1 MQTGFRTNFSWKR
14 GFSMMLLTLFSF
26 SVAVAQVLVRGTVV
40 DQTGESVPG
49 ASIQIKG
56 GTQGTITDLD
66 GKFSLNAPNKKSIL
80 IVSFI
85 GYVTQELPVETAKPM
100 SIILK
105 EDTKTLDEVVIV
117 GYQEVKK
124 KDLTGAV
131 AKVNMEDLL
140 KTPASSFDQTLGGRI
155 AGVNVS
161 SGEGMPG
168 GTMNIVI
175 RGNNSLTQDNSPLY
189 VIDGFPVE
197 DPAIAATINPSDA
210 ESVEVL
216 KDASA
221 TAIYGTRGIN
231 GVIVLKLKTPQQ
243 MKEEKTIKQIDELLK
258 PRGVDRRNARYY
270 INGKEVP
277 ASTAYQTNIEQMEVK
292 TGADGTL
299 EIYIKP
305 MIFIR
310 GEYE

>member
-1 MQTGFRTNFSWKR
+1 MRQRKQIHQGYSFFW
-14 GFSMMLLTLFSF
+14 GVFLLLVMSAAISIHAEAPFMKELVIFKDTLKNDT
-26 SVAVAQVLVRGTVV
+26 LVGT
-40 DQTGESVPG
+40 
-49 ASIQIKG
+49 
-56 GTQGTITDLD
+56 L
-66 GKFSLNAPNKKSIL
+66 
-80 IVSFI
+80 
-85 GYVTQELPVETAKPM
+85 
-100 SIILK
+100 
-105 EDTKTLDEVVIV
+105 
-117 GYQEVKK
+117 
-124 KDLTGAV
+124 
-131 AKVNMEDLL
+131 
-140 KTPASSFDQTLGGRI
+140 
-155 AGVNVS
+155 
-161 SGEGMPG
+161 
-168 GTMNIVI
+168 VI
-175 RGNNSLTQDNSPLY
+175 RDRIPIPSNEPLY
-189 VIDGFPVE
+189 IVNGLVLPYEIFAGLNPMHIESID
-197 DPAIAATINPSDA
+197 I
-210 ESVEVL
+210 L

-221 TAIYGTRGIN
+221 TAIYGARGIN

>member
-1 MQTGFRTNFSWKR
+1 MRQRKQIHQGYSFFW
-14 GFSMMLLTLFSF
+14 GVFLLLVMSAAISIHAEAPFMKELVIFKDTLKNDT
-26 SVAVAQVLVRGTVV
+26 L
-40 DQTGESVPG
+40 
-49 ASIQIKG
+49 
-56 GTQGTITDLD
+56 
-66 GKFSLNAPNKKSIL
+66 
-80 IVSFI
+80 
-85 GYVTQELPVETAKPM
+85 VTQSPKKDGTLVIRDRIPIPSNEPLYIVNGLELPYEIFAALNPM
-100 SIILK
+100 HIESIDILK
-105 EDTKTLDEVVIV
+105 
-117 GYQEVKK
+117 
-124 KDLTGAV
+124 
-131 AKVNMEDLL
+131 
-140 KTPASSFDQTLGGRI
+140 
-155 AGVNVS
+155 
-161 SGEGMPG
+161 
-168 GTMNIVI
+168 
-175 RGNNSLTQDNSPLY
+175 
-189 VIDGFPVE
+189 
-197 DPAIAATINPSDA
+197 DP
-210 ESVEVL
+210 
-216 KDASA
+216 SA

>member
-1 MQTGFRTNFSWKR
+1 MRQRKQIHQGYSFFW
-14 GFSMMLLTLFSF
+14 GVFLLLVMSAAISIHAEAPFMKELVIFKDTLKNDT
-26 SVAVAQVLVRGTVV
+26 L
-40 DQTGESVPG
+40 
-49 ASIQIKG
+49 
-56 GTQGTITDLD
+56 
-66 GKFSLNAPNKKSIL
+66 
-80 IVSFI
+80 
-85 GYVTQELPVETAKPM
+85 VTQSPKKDGTLVIRDRIPIPSNEPLYIVNGLELPYEIFAALNPM
-100 SIILK
+100 HIESIDI
-105 EDTKTLDEVVIV
+105 
-117 GYQEVKK
+117 
-124 KDLTGAV
+124 
-131 AKVNMEDLL
+131 
-140 KTPASSFDQTLGGRI
+140 
-155 AGVNVS
+155 
-161 SGEGMPG
+161 
-168 GTMNIVI
+168 
-175 RGNNSLTQDNSPLY
+175 
-189 VIDGFPVE
+189 
-197 DPAIAATINPSDA
+197 
-210 ESVEVL
+210 L

-221 TAIYGTRGIN
+221 TATYGTRGIN

>member
-1 MQTGFRTNFSWKR
+1 MRQGKR
-14 GFSMMLLTLFSF
+14 IYRGYSFFWGVFLLLVMSAAISIHAEAPFMKELVIFKDTLKNDT
-26 SVAVAQVLVRGTVV
+26 LVGTLVIR
-40 DQTGESVPG
+40 DRIPIPSNEP
-49 ASIQIKG
+49 
-56 GTQGTITDLD
+56 LY
-66 GKFSLNAPNKKSIL
+66 
-80 IVSFI
+80 IVN
-85 GYVTQELPVETAKPM
+85 GLELPYEIFAALNPM
-100 SIILK
+100 HIESIDI
-105 EDTKTLDEVVIV
+105 
-117 GYQEVKK
+117 
-124 KDLTGAV
+124 
-131 AKVNMEDLL
+131 
-140 KTPASSFDQTLGGRI
+140 
-155 AGVNVS
+155 
-161 SGEGMPG
+161 
-168 GTMNIVI
+168 
-175 RGNNSLTQDNSPLY
+175 
-189 VIDGFPVE
+189 
-197 DPAIAATINPSDA
+197 
-210 ESVEVL
+210 L

-221 TAIYGTRGIN
+221 TAIYGARGIN

>member
-1 MQTGFRTNFSWKR
+1 MRQRKQIHQGYSFFW
-14 GFSMMLLTLFSF
+14 GVFLLLVMSAAISIHAEAPFMKELVIFKDTLKNDT
-26 SVAVAQVLVRGTVV
+26 L
-40 DQTGESVPG
+40 
-49 ASIQIKG
+49 
-56 GTQGTITDLD
+56 
-66 GKFSLNAPNKKSIL
+66 
-80 IVSFI
+80 
-85 GYVTQELPVETAKPM
+85 VTQSPKKDGTLVIRNRIPIPSNEPLYIVNGLELPYEIFAALNPM
-100 SIILK
+100 HIESIDI
-105 EDTKTLDEVVIV
+105 
-117 GYQEVKK
+117 
-124 KDLTGAV
+124 
-131 AKVNMEDLL
+131 
-140 KTPASSFDQTLGGRI
+140 
-155 AGVNVS
+155 
-161 SGEGMPG
+161 
-168 GTMNIVI
+168 
-175 RGNNSLTQDNSPLY
+175 
-189 VIDGFPVE
+189 
-197 DPAIAATINPSDA
+197 
-210 ESVEVL
+210 L

>member
-1 MQTGFRTNFSWKR
+1 MRQGKQIHQGYSFFW
-14 GFSMMLLTLFSF
+14 GVFLLLVMSAAISIHAEAPSTKELVLFKDTLKNDT
-26 SVAVAQVLVRGTVV
+26 LVGTLVIR
-40 DQTGESVPG
+40 DRIPIPSNEP
-49 ASIQIKG
+49 
-56 GTQGTITDLD
+56 LY
-66 GKFSLNAPNKKSIL
+66 
-80 IVSFI
+80 IVN
-85 GYVTQELPVETAKPM
+85 GLELPYEIFAALNPM
-100 SIILK
+100 HIESIDI
-105 EDTKTLDEVVIV
+105 
-117 GYQEVKK
+117 
-124 KDLTGAV
+124 
-131 AKVNMEDLL
+131 
-140 KTPASSFDQTLGGRI
+140 
-155 AGVNVS
+155 
-161 SGEGMPG
+161 
-168 GTMNIVI
+168 
-175 RGNNSLTQDNSPLY
+175 
-189 VIDGFPVE
+189 
-197 DPAIAATINPSDA
+197 
-210 ESVEVL
+210 L

>member
-1 MQTGFRTNFSWKR
+1 MRR
-14 GFSMMLLTLFSF
+14 GKQIHQGYSFFWGVFLLLVMSAAISIHAEAPFMKELVIFKDTLKNDT
-26 SVAVAQVLVRGTVV
+26 LVGTLVIR
-40 DQTGESVPG
+40 DRIPIPSNEP
-49 ASIQIKG
+49 
-56 GTQGTITDLD
+56 LY
-66 GKFSLNAPNKKSIL
+66 
-80 IVSFI
+80 IVN
-85 GYVTQELPVETAKPM
+85 GLELPYEIFAALNPM
-100 SIILK
+100 HIESIDI
-105 EDTKTLDEVVIV
+105 
-117 GYQEVKK
+117 
-124 KDLTGAV
+124 
-131 AKVNMEDLL
+131 
-140 KTPASSFDQTLGGRI
+140 
-155 AGVNVS
+155 
-161 SGEGMPG
+161 
-168 GTMNIVI
+168 
-175 RGNNSLTQDNSPLY
+175 
-189 VIDGFPVE
+189 
-197 DPAIAATINPSDA
+197 
-210 ESVEVL
+210 L

-221 TAIYGTRGIN
+221 TAIYGARGIN